1 MKIWFGT
8 SEADNEVG
16 ILNNS
21 GILYS
26 YYYVKKK
33 DTSNFIT
40 SYFLDS
46 GAFSAWRKS
55 VLIDIND
62 YISFVKINECSI
74 ETFAN
79 LDVIGDPIATWKN
92 QRIMENAGLNPVP
105 CFHFGEDLKWLKKYI
120 ERYEYVALGGMVGK
134 TKRKALIMWL
144 NQVFKI
150 INSDN
155 KIHGFGITDLLLL
168 KKYPWHSVDSTTHAV
183 AARMGE
189 IFISNHNKTE
199 MFRIC
204 ISNQRNV
211 LNNVQNKSRIIK
223 KLIIEEI
230 ECGEI
235 SMEDLINSTKKRTE
249 FNAIQLLNW
258 VK

>member
-8 SEADNEVG
+8 SEADNEIG
-16 ILNNS
+16 LLKNS

-26 YYYVKKK
+26 YYYVQKKE
-33 DTSNFIT
+33 TLNFVN

-55 VLIDIND
+55 VIIDIEK
-62 YISFVKINECSI
+62 YISFVQFHKNSI

-92 QRIMENAGLNPVP
+92 QRIMESYNLNPIP
-105 CFHFGEDLKWLKKYI
+105 CFHFGEDLKWLKKYV

-134 TKRKALIMWL
+134 TKRKALILWL
-144 NQVFKI
+144 DQVFKI
-150 INSDN
+150 IE
-155 KIHGFGITDLLLL
+155 KTKTHGFGITDLLLL
-168 KKYPWHSVDSTTHAV
+168 KKYPWYSVDSTTHAV

-189 IFISNHNKTE
+189 IFILNYNKTD

-211 LNNVQNKSRIIK
+211 VNNVQNKPKIIK
-223 KLIIEEI
+223 KLIMEEI
-230 ECGEI
+230 ESGMIPIE
-235 SMEDLINSTKKRTE
+235 ELINSTKKRTE

-258 VK
+258 TK